1 MGWGRGRMGGGGGR
15 GLVLNGES
23 SVDICAPF
31 CENLPIRAETTI
43 EI

>member
-1 MGWGRGRMGGGGGR
+1 MEYGVGWGRGRVG

-23 SVDICAPF
+23 SVDICDPF
-31 CENLPIRAETTI
+31 CENLPIRAEITI